1 VLDVFDRLVGPTT
14 RAVCFASAAGH
25 QVPDLPEVGR
35 VLDDPFS
42 PTFFDELAAAGV
54 DLESGVASYSWSKL
68 GVMRM
73 VRRYAAP
80 WGRRGAR
87 IMSLSPGIIET
98 PMARSEAAA
107 SPIMEDLARATP
119 VGRWAHADEVAN
131 VVAFLTSDESSFMT
145 GSDVLV
151 DGGMMSMTLEEITG
165 VAST

>member
-1 VLDVFDRLVGPTT
+1 MLDEPL
-14 RAVCFASAAGH
+14 
-25 QVPDLPEVGR
+25 
-35 VLDDPFS
+35 S
-42 PTFFDELAAAGV
+42 PTFFEDLAAAGV
-54 DLESGVASYSWSKL
+54 DLEKGVACYSWSKL